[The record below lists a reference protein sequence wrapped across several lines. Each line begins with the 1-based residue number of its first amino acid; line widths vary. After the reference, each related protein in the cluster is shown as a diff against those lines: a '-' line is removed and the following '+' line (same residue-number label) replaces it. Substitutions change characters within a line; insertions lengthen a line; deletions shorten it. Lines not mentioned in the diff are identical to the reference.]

1 MVLNKNIW
9 DPKPRV
15 TSIKGTALKCLIA
28 RIGLR
33 EPLHPNS
40 EVKGQ
45 VLGMWEIQVARESF
59 VIRHTLSWAAVKE
72 LRLRCLEMSYS
83 PNSLREL

>member
-1 MVLNKNIW
+1 MVLHKNIW

-15 TSIKGTALKCLIA
+15 TSIKGTALKSLIA

-40 EVKGQ
+40 EVKSQ
-45 VLGMWEIQVARESF
+45 VLGMWETQVARESF
-59 VIRHTLSWAAVKE
+59 VIRHMLFWVAVKE
-72 LRLRCLEMSYS
+72 LKLRYREMSYS
-83 PNSLREL
+83 PNSLRGL